1 MSLFIY
7 AIEVWAWCAYDGKYL
22 SQMDRFCKRAF
33 KYGYTA
39 KFTPITDFMRFRFMG
54 EGDHWQS
61 LFSPWSVHG
70 MNLRDRGHGY
80 VLSLVRTGRFKRC
93 FINRYIFNLFRFSIY
108 MSYSGIYYYALIVNS
123 HVYLWVL
130 ISIKTSS
137 SSSSSSSSKTG
148 CSLCLLSLA
157 PSPDRFLVSSRF
169 LYLTPYETRTK
180 TKKTAW
186 YAG

>member
-22 SQMDRFCKRAF
+22 SRMDRFCKRAF

-39 KFTPITDFMRFRFMG
+39 KFTPITDFKRFRFMG

-137 SSSSSSSSKTG
+137 SSKTG